1 MCAKNVIFG
10 ILHYI
15 CEDGKYLTTIFN
27 NSVIMCD
34 DIIDE
39 TKTVLTNFNEK
50 KATCKT
56 QNFYILLGFLLITNV
71 YLLAVSIYCYFIR
84 YQAKKIHLFPFHGAS
99 DKLRAVL

>member
-1 MCAKNVIFG
+1 MSGVKIKIKNVCAKNVIFG

-50 KATCKT
+50 MQHVKHKIYIFCWG
-56 QNFYILLGFLLITNV
+56 FY
-71 YLLAVSIYCYFIR
+71 
-84 YQAKKIHLFPFHGAS
+84 
-99 DKLRAVL
+99 

>member
-71 YLLAVSIYCYFIR
+71 YLLAVSIY
-84 YQAKKIHLFPFHGAS
+84 KISSKENTLIS
-99 DKLRAVL
+99 ISWCK